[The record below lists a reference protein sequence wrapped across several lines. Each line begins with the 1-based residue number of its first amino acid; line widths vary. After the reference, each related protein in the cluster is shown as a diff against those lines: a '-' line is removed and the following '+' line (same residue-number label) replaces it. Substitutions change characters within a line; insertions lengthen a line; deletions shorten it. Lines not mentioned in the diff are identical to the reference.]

1 MKVRLVLLLLGALL
15 LAACSSSGSVTPP
28 RPGPDPMPAPPVPG
42 PGRAV
47 PFEGWGVSL
56 AWWAELIGGWSGK
69 QGPTDRQEV
78 ENALFGDPTRPSGS
92 SFEGQPVFPLGLNII
107 RYNIG
112 ASETNLGTPGCR
124 ALRAGASVPSVIPG
138 PGQPADLHLDT
149 SQVGV
154 LTEAEDLANRGN
166 APGERTYL
174 EAFANSPPWWLL
186 SSGHQCPEQGGSMER
201 ANYQAYASYL
211 AEVVTA
217 FRGKG
222 IDFTSVDPMNEPS
235 NVWPDNCTPGPK
247 GNCQE
252 GASFGPDAQAAILQQ
267 ACATLGKLG
276 GVSVS
281 APDDGSPGD
290 TLSDWNDYLGGLI
303 TQYPACFG
311 HVNTHT
317 YASTIADD
325 QQLELAVHGSH
336 TDLWASEF
344 GDGSC
349 GSQQI
354 CSGVMLAT
362 QIADDLNNLRPQ
374 AWVYWTAMEDEAGWG
389 LLTDAAYP
397 GPASFGHQLSLT
409 KRYFAMAQYSRFI
422 RGGSQLI
429 PVDCGTTS
437 DGRPSYCGPPP
448 TVRTVVARTAGGL
461 VVVATN
467 TSPGQEPLTVN
478 LRSLGFEPGTTTA
491 YRTDNTHNM
500 APAKP
505 PSVSGGNLADSLPPQ
520 SITTYVLEPTSVPS
534 PSATPASC
542 SSQTFLSVV
551 GGDDVISGPP
561 RCADGY
567 ALQIFTAGVGG
578 QAAPFFFKQGSNGVW
593 TLIEGGD
600 AIPTIACSTIP
611 ANVLTKLGAQC
622 PGAALAPSAQQSPS
636 ASAAS
641 RCSSDVF
648 LKIMQSQGATVTS
661 ASGAPKCVGGYAE
674 QNFNYPKGP
683 AANYPTF
690 FFKADGHGGWTVLG
704 GGAIGDAMSVCN
716 AMPPNVRAAF
726 ALPTVRDS
734 GCPAG

>member
-1 MKVRLVLLLLGALL
+1 MKARLVLLLLGALL
-15 LAACSSSGSVTPP
+15 LAACSASGPVAPP
-28 RPGPDPMPAPPVPG
+28 RPGPDPMPAPPVPD

-56 AWWAELIGGWSGK
+56 AWWAELTGGW
-69 QGPTDRQEV
+69 PATDRQEV
-78 ENALFGDPTRPSGS
+78 ENALFGDPTKPSGS
-92 SFEGQPVFPLGLNII
+92 SYDGQPVFPLGLNII

-112 ASETNLGTPGCR
+112 ASPPYSGNATPPDPGTLGMPGCKDFR
-124 ALRAGASVPSVIPG
+124 PGAAVPTVVPG
-138 PGQPADLHLDT
+138 PGQSAALSLDT
-149 SQVGV
+149 TQNTV
-154 LTEAEDLANRGN
+154 LTEADALANASD
-166 APGERTYL
+166 APGEQTYL

-186 SSGHQCPEQGGSMER
+186 SGGNHCTQQGGAGGPDSGLNTDSPDTVR
-201 ANYQAYASYL
+201 AYADYL
-211 AEVVTA
+211 AAVVMA
-217 FRGKG
+217 FRREG
-222 IDFTSVDPMNEPS
+222 IDFSSVNPMNEPS
-235 NVWPDNCTPGPK
+235 NSWTDNCKPGT
-247 GNCQE
+247 GCQE
-252 GASFGPDAQAAILQQ
+252 GASFGPAAQAAILQQ
-267 ACATLGKLG
+267 ACAALGKLG

-281 APDDGSPGD
+281 APDDWSPGD
-290 TLSDWNDYLGGLI
+290 TLRDWNDYLGGLI
-303 TQYPACFG
+303 NQDPACFG

-317 YASTIADD
+317 YGSTTADARQLALAVHDD

-344 GDGSC
+344 GDGGSC
-349 GSQQI
+349 GPQQI

-374 AWVYWTAMEDEAGWG
+374 AWVYWTAMEGEAGWG

-448 TVRTVVARTAGGL
+448 TVRTVVARTTGGGL

-467 TSPGQEPLTVN
+467 TAPGQEPLTVN
-478 LRSLGFEPGTTTA
+478 LSSLGFEPGKTTA

-500 APAKP
+500 APTKP
-505 PSVSGGNLADSLPPQ
+505 PSVSGGKLADSLPPQ

-534 PSATPASC
+534 PSATPTSC
-542 SSQTFLSVV
+542 SSQTFLRVV
-551 GGDDVISGPP
+551 GGNDVISGPP

-578 QAAPFFFKQGSNGVW
+578 QAAPFFFKQGTNGVW

-622 PGAALAPSAQQSPS
+622 P
-636 ASAAS
+636 
-641 RCSSDVF
+641 
-648 LKIMQSQGATVTS
+648 
-661 ASGAPKCVGGYAE
+661 
-674 QNFNYPKGP
+674 
-683 AANYPTF
+683 
-690 FFKADGHGGWTVLG
+690 
-704 GGAIGDAMSVCN
+704 
-716 AMPPNVRAAF
+716 
-726 ALPTVRDS
+726 
-734 GCPAG
+734 